1 MADDERE
8 RLRATFTEDPALYDR
23 VRPGYP
29 EEMFDDLAGA
39 ADLGTGSLVL
49 EIGPG
54 TGQATVPMVRRGWE
68 VVAVEL
74 GAAMAERARRNL
86 RPYPRAEVVTAAFED
101 WPLPRRPFDAVVSAT
116 AFHWIDPDVRIAK
129 SAKALRPGGV
139 LATVATH
146 HVKGGTVGFFHE
158 VQACYER
165 FDPATP
171 PGLRL
176 SPAAEI
182 PYDRDEIE
190 SAEGFGP
197 PEFIRYEWE
206 LAYSTEQYI
215 DLLRTYSG
223 HRALPPTARAGLL
236 NCVAA
241 LADARYGG
249 RVVKRYLTELRVARR
264 Q

>member
-1 MADDERE
+1 MADDQRE
-8 RLRATFTEDPALYDR
+8 SLRATFTEDPALYDR
-23 VRPGYP
+23 VRPSYP
-29 EEMFDDLAGA
+29 EAMFDDLAGVA
-39 ADLGTGSLVL
+39 GLGTGSLVL

-54 TGQATVPMVRRGWE
+54 TGQATVPMARRGWE
-68 VVAVEL
+68 VVAVE
-74 GAAMAERARRNL
+74 RARRNL
-86 RPYPRAEVVTAAFED
+86 RVFPLVKVVTSAFED
-101 WPLPRRPFDAVVSAT
+101 WPLPARPFDAVVSAT

-129 SAKALRPGGV
+129 SAQALRPDGV

-146 HVKGGTVGFFHE
+146 HVLGGSVDFFHE

-182 PYDRDEIE
+182 PYDREE
-190 SAEGFGP
+190 VETSEGLDP
-197 PEFIRYEWE
+197 PAFFRYEWE
-206 LAYSTEQYI
+206 LAYSTEHYI

-223 HRALPPTARAGLL
+223 HRALGSAARTGLL

-249 RVVKRYLTELRVARR
+249 RVVKRYLTELRVSRR
-264 Q
+264 R